1 MSWATA
7 VVIIVAIGVIGK
19 VLQAR
24 YRAQAG
30 IVADKQGNER
40 PIERPVQSGDGEAQ
54 REVKELRERIKV
66 LERIATDAN
75 TTESRKI
82 AAISDEI
89 ESLRDK

>member
-1 MSWATA
+1 MNWATA
-7 VVIIVAIGVIGK
+7 VVIIVAIGMIGK

-30 IVADKQGNER
+30 IIADEKGNEKYIDR
-40 PIERPVQSGDGEAQ
+40 GESDAQ
-54 REVKELRERIKV
+54 REVTELRERIKV

-82 AAISDEI
+82 AEIAEEI
-89 ESLRDK
+89 ESLRDE

>member
-1 MSWATA
+1 MSFWTA
-7 VVIIVAIGVIGK
+7 VVIIVAIGMIGK

-30 IVADKQGNER
+30 IIADKQGNEQYADR
-40 PIERPVQSGDGEAQ
+40 GESDAQ
-54 REVKELRERIKV
+54 REVTELRERIKV

-82 AAISDEI
+82 AEIAEEI
-89 ESLRDK
+89 ESLRDE

>member
-7 VVIIVAIGVIGK
+7 VVIIVAISIVGQ
-19 VLQAR
+19 VLKAR

-40 PIERPVQSGDGEAQ
+40 PIERVDADAQ
-54 REVKELRERIKV
+54 REVTELRERIKV

-82 AAISDEI
+82 KAISDEI
-89 ESLRDK
+89 DSLRDK

>member
-1 MSWATA
+1 MSFWTA
-7 VVIIVAIGVIGK
+7 VVIIVAIGAVAS

-30 IVADKQGNER
+30 IIADKQGNEKYV
-40 PIERPVQSGDGEAQ
+40 ERSDPESQ
-54 REVKELRERIKV
+54 REVTELRERIKV

-82 AAISDEI
+82 AAISEEI
-89 ESLRDK
+89 ENLRDK

>member
-1 MSWATA
+1 MGFWTA
-7 VVIIVAIGVIGK
+7 VVIIVAIGAVAS

-30 IVADKQGNER
+30 IIADKQGNEQF
-40 PIERPVQSGDGEAQ
+40 IERSDPDAQ

-66 LERIATDAN
+66 LERIATDTN
-75 TTESRKI
+75 TSESRKI

>member
-1 MSWATA
+1 MNWATA
-7 VVIIVAIGVIGK
+7 VVIIVAIGMIGK

-30 IVADKQGNER
+30 IIADKQGNEQYVDR
-40 PIERPVQSGDGEAQ
+40 GESDAR
-54 REVKELRERIKV
+54 REVTELRERIKV

-82 AAISDEI
+82 AEIAEEI
-89 ESLRDK
+89 ESLRDE

>member
-1 MSWATA
+1 MNWATA
-7 VVIIVAIGVIGK
+7 IVLIVAIGAIVG
-19 VLQAR
+19 VFRAR

-30 IVADKQGNER
+30 IIADEDGNER
-40 PIERPVQSGDGEAQ
+40 YIERSDANAQ
-54 REVKELRERIKV
+54 REVEELRERIKV

-75 TTESRKI
+75 TSEARKI